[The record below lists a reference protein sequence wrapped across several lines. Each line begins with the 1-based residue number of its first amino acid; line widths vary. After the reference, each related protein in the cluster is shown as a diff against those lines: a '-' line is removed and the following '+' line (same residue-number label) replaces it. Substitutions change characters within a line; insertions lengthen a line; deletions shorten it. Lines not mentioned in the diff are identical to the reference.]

1 MRYEQPE
8 FAKELQE
15 IIADIDKAI
24 GDLEQILGHITKEDS
39 IDPYESTFCKTC
51 EKPCGRSNAEI
62 YNCMMH
68 KLEQTKNVQER
79 YNKSE
84 YAKEYLEKDLEST
97 INDLQKRNND
107 LKDFFD
113 KIKNGL

>member
-1 MRYEQPE
+1 
-8 FAKELQE
+8 
-15 IIADIDKAI
+15 
-24 GDLEQILGHITKEDS
+24 
-39 IDPYESTFCKTC
+39 
-51 EKPCGRSNAEI
+51 
-62 YNCMMH
+62 MMH

-79 YNKSE
+79 YNESE

-97 INDLQKRNND
+97 INDLQKRNKD